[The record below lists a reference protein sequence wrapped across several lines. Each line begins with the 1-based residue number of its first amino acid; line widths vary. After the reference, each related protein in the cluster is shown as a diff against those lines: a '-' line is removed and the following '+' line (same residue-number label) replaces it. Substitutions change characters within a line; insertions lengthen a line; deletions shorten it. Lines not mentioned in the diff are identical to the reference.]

1 MSYTK
6 FSKKNTLSGCEDE
19 FTINFDIPKPYI
31 LNLKNETFLNNG
43 IEEPLKEIIKDYIG
57 EKDYIAISNIGE
69 IIENLTDDNLIE
81 EQTSKEQTSKKHTRK
96 TLVTNF
102 KSVLNKMGG
111 LEKYVSPTPKYKSTG
126 EIYIEKKYIF
136 VTLFFMVEASTKET
150 YLHQLIS
157 DKRSDRINFED
168 ISTFYFNLK
177 DFLEKFYDDN
187 DVEKILDSVD
197 NFIDFTFCKRRIE
210 IKHYFN
216 HLWDIL
222 NELDYEDKMSIAN
235 SIYYNI
241 QQFYYSLIKT
251 DELSYGMDSLEYK
264 FLLERLNSGDN
275 ELNRA
280 QEELCL
286 EFPKL
291 DRTQIIKKELND
303 RVLYFFK
310 SNH

>member
-31 LNLKNETFLNNG
+31 LDLKNETFFNNG
-43 IEEPLKEIIKDYIG
+43 IEEPLAKIIKDYIG
-57 EKDYIAISNIGE
+57 EKDYIAISKIGE

-81 EQTSKEQTSKKHTRK
+81 EQTSKKHTRK
-96 TLVTNF
+96 TVVTNF

-111 LEKYVSPTPKYKSTG
+111 LEKYISPNPKYKSTG
-126 EIYIEKKYIF
+126 EIYIKKKYVF
-136 VTLFFMVEASTKET
+136 VCLFFMVEASTKET

-177 DFLEKFYDDN
+177 DFLDNFYDDN

-216 HLWDIL
+216 HIWDIL
-222 NELDYEDKMSIAN
+222 NELHYEDKMAMAN
-235 SIYYNI
+235 SIYSNI

-251 DELSYGMDSLEYK
+251 PELSYGMDSLEYK
-264 FLLERLNSGDN
+264 FLLERLNSGDD
-275 ELNRA
+275 ELTRA
-280 QEELCL
+280 QEELYS

-291 DRTQIIKKELND
+291 GRTQLIENELND
-303 RVLYFFK
+303 KVLYFFK
-310 SNH
+310 SNY

>member
-43 IEEPLKEIIKDYIG
+43 IVDTLEKIIKESIG
-57 EKDYIAISNIGE
+57 DKKYVSISKIGD
-69 IIENLTDDNLIE
+69 IIENLTLDNCSELD
-81 EQTSKEQTSKKHTRK
+81 SSKKHTRK

-102 KSVLNKMGG
+102 KAVLDKMGG
-111 LEKYVSPTPKYKSTG
+111 VEKYISEAPKYNSIG
-126 EIYIEKKYIF
+126 EIYIDKKYIY
-136 VTLFFMVEASTKET
+136 VAIFFMVEASTKET
-150 YLHQLIS
+150 YLYQLIS
-157 DKRSDRINFED
+157 DKRSNRIDFED

-177 DFLEKFYDDN
+177 DFLDRYYDNNEVD
-187 DVEKILDSVD
+187 DILEAIDK
-197 NFIDFTFCKRRIE
+197 FIDFTFSKRRIE

-222 NELDYEDKMSIAN
+222 NELHYEDKISMAN
-235 SIYYNI
+235 SIYYDI
-241 QQFYYSLIKT
+241 QQFYYSLTKT
-251 DELSYGMDSLEYK
+251 PELSYGMESLEYK
-264 FLLERLNSGDN
+264 FLLERLNSGDD
-275 ELNRA
+275 ELTRA
-280 QEELCL
+280 QEELYL

-291 DRTQIIKKELND
+291 GRTQFIEKEIKD

-310 SNH
+310 SNF